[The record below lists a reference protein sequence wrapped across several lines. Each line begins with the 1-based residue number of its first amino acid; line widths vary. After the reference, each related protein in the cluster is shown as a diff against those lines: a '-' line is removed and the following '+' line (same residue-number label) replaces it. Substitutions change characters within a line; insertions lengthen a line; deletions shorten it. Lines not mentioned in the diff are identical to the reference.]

1 MGAGRRCTICTSF
14 DRTEIEKL
22 LLTGL
27 TPNRRIAA
35 QFQISE
41 AGVRRHRENHMAE
54 QIELALQVEEALVL
68 PGDFGQRIVAIADSL
83 ARTRERAEAAG
94 MHSVALKAS
103 QAEIAALNTILT
115 RLGITDQSSLDIVL
129 DAQELARGIKT
140 VALRNPEVA
149 GQLRELLEGSKA
161 SNTLIQTAKAIEAQ
175 AQRGEMP

>member
-1 MGAGRRCTICTSF
+1 MSAGRRCTICTSF

-27 TPNRRIAA
+27 TPNRRISA
-35 QFQISE
+35 QFKISE
-41 AGVRRHRENHMAE
+41 ASVRRHRENHMAE

-68 PGDFGQRIVAIADSL
+68 PGDFGQRIIAIADGL

-94 MHSVALKAS
+94 QHSIALKAS
-103 QAEIAALNTILT
+103 QTEIAALNTILT

-175 AQRGEMP
+175 ALRGETL